1 MRMDALKR
9 YWWAV
14 GIGLS
19 VLVVVVLAPLA
30 SSDPDGLERVG
41 EDLGFNEGAQGP
53 AYEILPDYSV
63 PGLFDPVLS
72 TVVSG
77 IIVIV
82 VVFAIMILVG
92 RLLRRRRADR
102 P

>member
-63 PGLFDPVLS
+63 PGLDDPVLS

-77 IIVIV
+77 IIGIV